1 MFNNKSETD
10 VALWC
15 YKWTDGMDWLGN
27 RVKSTIVPTNV
38 PPIII
43 SVAKTNRLYD
53 DVVVKLP
60 IIIQVQIQYSYEIFE
75 RNVDLTNIL
84 RIFFERNRD
93 LDQSENQIVNVG
105 NSGKECEKLGND

>member
-1 MFNNKSETD
+1 M
-10 VALWC
+10 
-15 YKWTDGMDWLGN
+15 
-27 RVKSTIVPTNV
+27 TNV
-38 PPIII
+38 TPIII